1 MRGEPFPLFMSHIPY
16 PCWGLALEEAIVDS
30 EQFIST
36 FLNTRNDE
44 TWLLLG
50 EPAAIS
56 EVQLWTAWL
65 GLCSRY
71 TNGTMRANS
80 IDVEFLRL
88 IAGTHQIKVGFQRA
102 GLQNGD
108 SNIWLIHIPECKDNL
123 VAEMNWPDLDRVKL
137 DREADRIMCALNAK
151 LIPHIPMHHE
161 NSVER
166 LELEVEEGLAS
177 EFDAIE
183 RAALAHIAL
192 ADLN

>member
-1 MRGEPFPLFMSHIPY
+1 MREEPFPLFMSHIPY

-44 TWLLLG
+44 TWLLSG
-50 EPAAIS
+50 EPAAVS

-108 SNIWLIHIPECKDNL
+108 CSIWLIHIPECKDNI
-123 VAEMNWPDLDRVKL
+123 VGEMKWPNLDRVNL
-137 DREADRIMCALNAK
+137 DREADRLMCALNAK
-151 LIPHIPMHHE
+151 LIPHIPMHHGK
-161 NSVER
+161 SVER
-166 LELEVEEGLAS
+166 LELEVEDGLES
-177 EFDAIE
+177 DFDAVE